1 MRLNYIDNI
10 DCLEGLKEIPDN
22 SVDLIVTDPPYFLSM
37 GHAGDRDN
45 AKKMMLNSNRS
56 FNDLAIA
63 KPFYSQLFQEF
74 RRVLKEDGHFYFFT
88 DWRGYAFYFPIINA
102 ELPVR
107 NLLVWDK
114 KSGPGSYY
122 TYSHELII
130 YGTAAPKLLH
140 KGGTNVWRMPAFSS
154 GAKATNGEKVH
165 PTQKPVELI
174 AKAIE
179 DATEPGAVV
188 LDTFMGSGTTAVAAI
203 RTGRNY
209 IGFELDEK
217 YHAIAVQRADAE
229 AEAQDLAR
237 AEAEAAAAE
246 VAAAAE
252 EEPETE
258 EPGKL
263 EKVFQAIGAQ
273 PTEEDEE
280 DWLL

>member
-74 RRVLKEDGHFYFFT
+74 RRVLKEDGHFFFFT

-107 NLLVWDK
+107 NLIVWDK

-122 TYSHELII
+122 TYAHELII
-130 YGTAAPKLLH
+130 YGTAASKLLH

-154 GAKATNGEKVH
+154 GAKSTNGEKVH

-188 LDTFMGSGTTAVAAI
+188 LDTFMGSGTTAVACL

-217 YHAIAVQRADAE
+217 YHAIAMERIQAE
-229 AEAQDLAR
+229 AP
-237 AEAEAAAAE
+237 AE

-252 EEPETE
+252 EVQWSKPEPCPVTPEQF
-258 EPGKL
+258 
-263 EKVFQAIGAQ
+263 EKIYNDD
-273 PTEEDEE
+273 EDEE
-280 DWLL
+280 DWLT